1 MKTIFI
7 VMPHKD
13 AMHYTME
20 QLVKALAAETM
31 SELSFDD
38 AEVYQEDYYEINQPS
53 GMWENIAKA
62 LLEEIEYAYS
72 GSEVRPY
79 GRVADECMENL
90 SALVQPYSTYP
101 AAPKLLSALENIA
114 SAKSDPRAYTSLVVR
129 AMDSDIADNWFR
141 DGRQYR

>member
-1 MKTIFI
+1 VKTIFI
-7 VMPHKD
+7 AMPHKD

-38 AEVYQEDYYEINQPS
+38 AEVHQEDYHGTEQPL

-72 GSEVRPY
+72 SSEVRPY
-79 GRVADECMENL
+79 GRVADECIENL

-101 AAPKLLSALENIA
+101 AAPNLLSALEDIV

-129 AMDSDIADNWFR
+129 AMDSDIADHWFKDDR
-141 DGRQYR
+141 RYK